1 MNKYNITKSQSVD
14 LYKLMKFTHD
24 VLTRNK
30 IDYWVT
36 GGSLLGAVRHNGLIP
51 WDDDGDICVMIDM
64 VPKLRKIQQY
74 CAQKGYEL
82 EQMNTTDNYGIKCC
96 GTGKNGKDECDWY
109 INSKNGDLGCD
120 IFVMIHDPKRPGKIT
135 YANKYWR
142 NESNGGKKCYY
153 ESEYVYPLVPLHF
166 GNFFV
171 YGPNNPVEHLNHC
184 YGPGWNSQAQMLYN
198 HRTGK
203 WHSGKLRNMKVND
216 FKTIP
221 PPKIT
226 EDNKP
231 PPIIKSSGRNR
242 HHKLPGRKS
251 RKRSRKN
258 TRNRSKRSSSR
269 SKQTGYKSRRKY
281 KNNSNQVIVRPLRES
296 CTRMYTDRD
305 KLIKYNNKDKLQGCS
320 FGNCM
325 YTDAMGKEHCASTV
339 AKKYKNTPFSGEC
352 KLNNTFKCALGM

>member
-1 MNKYNITKSQSVD
+1 MKKYNITKSQSVD
-14 LYKLMKFTHD
+14 LYKLMKFIHD
-24 VLTRNK
+24 VLTRHK

-36 GGSLLGAVRHNGLIP
+36 GGSLLGAIRHNGLIP

-74 CAQKGYEL
+74 CARKGYEL
-82 EQMNTTDNYGIKCC
+82 EQMNNKDNYGIKCC
-96 GTGKNGKDECDWY
+96 GTWKNGKDECDWY
-109 INSKNGDLGCD
+109 INSKNGELGCD
-120 IFVMIHDPKRPGKIT
+120 IFVMIPDPNRLGKIT

-184 YGPGWNSQAQMLYN
+184 YGPDWNNKAQMLYN

-203 WHSGKLRNMKVND
+203 WHSGKLTNMKVND
-216 FKTIP
+216 FKPIP

-226 EDNKP
+226 EDTRP
-231 PPIIKSSGRNR
+231 PPIIKTTRRN
-242 HHKLPGRKS
+242 HLHKSTGRKS
-251 RKRSRKN
+251 KKRSRKN

-269 SKQTGYKSRRKY
+269 SKQTGRKSSRKTRKSRRKSRR
-281 KNNSNQVIVRPLRES
+281 KSAR
-296 CTRMYTDRD
+296 
-305 KLIKYNNKDKLQGCS
+305 K
-320 FGNCM
+320 
-325 YTDAMGKEHCASTV
+325 
-339 AKKYKNTPFSGEC
+339 
-352 KLNNTFKCALGM
+352 FKIY